1 MNAKER
7 LIAYCQLRLHG
18 YSIDETKKVM
28 TEIDEDM
35 KALESESDV

>member
-18 YSIDETKKVM
+18 YSIEETKKIM
-28 TEIDEDM
+28 ADIDKEM
-35 KALESESDV
+35 KALALEGEE

>member
-18 YSIDETKKVM
+18 YPIEEINKIM
-28 TEIDEDM
+28 TEIDEKM
-35 KALESESDV
+35 KALEESE